1 MPHVS
6 IKPELLFEIFNFP
19 VTNSY
24 LTTLIVMV
32 LLIVVSFWFKNQF
45 GKKKQERSLFYYTIN
60 ALLTQIYT
68 LFHSVTG
75 NKITSV
81 FPLLATFF
89 IFILIQNWFGLLPGV
104 GSVLIKVEEPKKVQI
119 INTVHASEKRAPANE
134 TKSEPTHFIPLLRGG
149 TADLNMT
156 FALGI
161 IAVVAIQYYGIRFLG
176 LKAYLSKF
184 FNFHGPIDFFI
195 GILEIV
201 SELSRAFSFSF
212 RLFGNII
219 AGEILLVIIAALIPV
234 LASFPFLIM
243 EIFVGL
249 IQAVVFSTLAAIFIK
264 MAFTESH

>member
-19 VTNSY
+19 VTNSF
-24 LTTLIVMV
+24 LTTLIVMI
-32 LLIVVSFWFKNQF
+32 LLITLSLWYKSQSE
-45 GKKKQERSLFYYTIN
+45 KKKRERSLFYYTFN
-60 ALLTQIYT
+60 ALLTQVYT

-75 NKITSV
+75 DKIRTLFS
-81 FPLLATFF
+81 LLATFF
-89 IFILIQNWFGLLPGV
+89 IFILFQNWFGLLPGV
-104 GSVLIKVEEPKKVQI
+104 GSVLIEERVSPTTVVSS
-119 INTVHASEKRAPANE
+119 INEEQSSSSGEK
-134 TKSEPTHFIPLLRGG
+134 THFIPLLRGG

-161 IAVVAIQYYGIRFLG
+161 IAVVAIQYYGIRYLG
-176 LKAYLSKF
+176 LRAYLSKF
-184 FNFHGPIDFFI
+184 FNFHGPVDFFI

-219 AGEILLVIIAALIPV
+219 AGEILLVIIATLIPV

-243 EIFVGL
+243 EVFVGL

-264 MAFTESH
+264 MAMTKAHE